1 MQHSVPLTIVI
12 TLVTYSS
19 NYREGL
25 VNTRMK
31 NEPPWEFLLS
41 ASRVSLQS
49 FELSRLT
56 YAANVRKEIIEL
68 LDVWLEETSS
78 ALLARW
84 LMQHRDRMAQE
95 AVSSCGGGELQPKV
109 VRAASD
115 NCYAE
120 TAMPVPRIRNAT

>member
-1 MQHSVPLTIVI
+1 
-12 TLVTYSS
+12 
-19 NYREGL
+19 

-84 LMQHRDRMAQE
+84 LMQHRDRMAEE
-95 AVSSCGGGELQPKV
+95 AVSSCGGGDLQPKV
-109 VRAASD
+109 ARATSD

-120 TAMPVPRIRNAT
+120 TAMPVPRIRNVT

>member
-1 MQHSVPLTIVI
+1 MNS
-12 TLVTYSS
+12 
-19 NYREGL
+19 
-25 VNTRMK
+25 RMK

-95 AVSSCGGGELQPKV
+95 AVNSRGGELQPKA
-109 VRAASD
+109 VRAVSD

-120 TAMPVPRIRNAT
+120 EAMPVPRIRNAT

>member
-1 MQHSVPLTIVI
+1 M
-12 TLVTYSS
+12 
-19 NYREGL
+19 N
-25 VNTRMK
+25 NRMR

-95 AVSSCGGGELQPKV
+95 AVSSCGGELQPKV

-115 NCYAE
+115 NCYTE

>member
-1 MQHSVPLTIVI
+1 MQHSVPLTRVI
-12 TLVTYSS
+12 KLVTYSR
-19 NYREGL
+19 NYREDA
-25 VNTRMK
+25 VNSRMK

-95 AVSSCGGGELQPKV
+95 AVNSRGGELQPKA

-120 TAMPVPRIRNAT
+120 AAMPVPRIRNAT